1 MKKLATFLNDY
12 VLECDWKDMALIK
25 TCVCAFGVM
34 LGLTVKKDRKKPI
47 MILSSLIF
55 LVTACLTAVRFVL
68 ELSEDD
74 FEEDFEEDH
83 KDDEEGFVMRIVA
96 EDE

>member
-1 MKKLATFLNDY
+1 
-12 VLECDWKDMALIK
+12 
-25 TCVCAFGVM
+25 M
-34 LGLTVKKDRKKPI
+34 LGLTVKKERKKPI
-47 MILSSLIF
+47 MIISSLIF

>member
-34 LGLTVKKDRKKPI
+34 LGLKKPI
-47 MILSSLIF
+47 MIISSLIF

>member
-1 MKKLATFLNDY
+1 M
-12 VLECDWKDMALIK
+12 
-25 TCVCAFGVM
+25 M
-34 LGLTVKKDRKKPI
+34 LGLTVKKERKKPV

-74 FEEDFEEDH
+74 FEDDH
-83 KDDEEGFVMRIVA
+83 EDDEEGFVMRIVA

>member
-1 MKKLATFLNDY
+1 MKKLTAFLNDY

-34 LGLTVKKDRKKPI
+34 LGLTVKKERKKPI

-55 LVTACLTAVRFVL
+55 LLTACMTAVRFVL
-68 ELSEDD
+68 ELCD
-74 FEEDFEEDH
+74 EDFVDDDAEDE
-83 KDDEEGFVMRIVA
+83 DEGFVMRIVA

>member
-1 MKKLATFLNDY
+1 MKKLAAFLNDC

-34 LGLTVKKDRKKPI
+34 LGLTVKKKRKKPV

-74 FEEDFEEDH
+74 FEDDH
-83 KDDEEGFVMRIVA
+83 EDDEEGFVMRIVA

>member
-1 MKKLATFLNDY
+1 MKKLTAFLNDY

-34 LGLTVKKDRKKPI
+34 LGLTIKGKRKKPVMVI
-47 MILSSLIF
+47 SSLVF
-55 LVTACLTAVRFVL
+55 LLTACLTAVRFVL
-68 ELSEDD
+68 KLSD
-74 FEEDFEEDH
+74 EDFADDHTEDE
-83 KDDEEGFVMRIVA
+83 DEGFVMRIVA

>member
-34 LGLTVKKDRKKPI
+34 LGLTVKKERKKPI
-47 MILSSLIF
+47 MIISSLIF
-55 LVTACLTAVRFVL
+55 LVTAVRFVL

-74 FEEDFEEDH
+74 FEEDFEDDH

>member
-1 MKKLATFLNDY
+1 
-12 VLECDWKDMALIK
+12 
-25 TCVCAFGVM
+25 M
-34 LGLTVKKDRKKPI
+34 L
-47 MILSSLIF
+47 LSSLIF

-74 FEEDFEEDH
+74 FEDDH
-83 KDDEEGFVMRIVA
+83 EDDEEGFVMRIVA

>member
-25 TCVCAFGVM
+25 TCVCAFGVR
-34 LGLTVKKDRKKPI
+34 LGLTVKKERKKPI
-47 MILSSLIF
+47 MIISSLIF